1 MVDRVTST
9 GSNPLRS
16 PSPRAVL
23 AAVGFSVFVA
33 ADDLTVVATMLRP
46 IIGDL
51 GLVLPDG
58 LDDAAWIVN
67 VYLIA
72 FVAVMPIAGRISDI
86 VGRRRTF
93 VLAYLLFIIGSLVIP
108 LASSM
113 GPFLVGRVLT
123 AIGGGAMVP
132 VALAVVGDVYP
143 PHSRARALGTLGAIE
158 TLGWVW
164 GPLYGAMLVRF
175 LSWQWQFWLNIPL
188 AAGGLAA
195 TWWALVEHDRPARAP
210 RVDWVGAILVTV
222 ALVSLNVALLS
233 GSEIQSVTG
242 LDELTGGGGR
252 DLRWLYLVFI
262 VSAALFVRHQRR
274 ATDPLIDAGLFR
286 SRNLRLALLAN
297 FVVGAALV
305 IAMVDVPLFVN
316 AVEGDLK
323 RSAVVAG
330 WVLAMLTASMA
341 AASYAGG
348 RVTER
353 TWYGPPAIVGLIA
366 ATVAYVAMGLTWDGQ
381 TSYLLIAIQLA
392 ILGAG
397 FGLTIAPTNTAVISA
412 APHDQRGSAA
422 ALVMV
427 TRLLGFS
434 VGLSALTA
442 WGLFRFE
449 RLRRGLDLPPIT
461 DPGFE
466 RAVRAAQIELTSST
480 IAQTFLAT
488 AAITAVGVIAVVA
501 MRRPESVAPRPD
513 TPGTG
518 DSGTIPNPAI
528 PNPAIPTADTST
540 ADTSKAD
547 TAEPSGVPMQSWL
560 HRHLTIV
567 VGAFALLLVA
577 AFGYIVVLANALD
590 ETRADLDRVEAGSAL
605 FASQVTGF
613 QTKIA
618 GIAPTVSGGLDE
630 AIAGLESFGSST
642 IDFDVAIDETVM
654 INTDVVINRTV
665 EVPVKTTLPINE
677 SFDTTIRI
685 AGPFGTNIPLDV
697 TVPVDIDVPIDLTLS
712 IPIDE
717 TVPIDAEVP
726 VQLSVPI
733 SMNVRETELAD
744 LSASLA
750 AGLRSLQQ
758 VLEGLSG

>member
-93 VLAYLLFIIGSLVIP
+93 VVAYLLFIIGSIVIP

-195 TWWALVEHDRPARAP
+195 TWWALVDHDRPERAR

-252 DLRWLYLVFI
+252 DLRWLYLVFV

-274 ATDPLIDAGLFR
+274 TTDPLIDAGLFR
-286 SRNLRLALLAN
+286 GRNLRLALLAN

-330 WVLAMLTASMA
+330 WVLATLTASMA
-341 AASYAGG
+341 AASYVGG
-348 RVTER
+348 RLTER

-381 TSYLLIAIQLA
+381 TSYLLIAAQLA

-442 WGLFRFE
+442 WGLSRFE

-466 RAVRAAQIELTSST
+466 RAVRAAQIKLTSST

-488 AAITAVGVIAVVA
+488 AAITAVGVIAAVS
-501 MRRPESVAPRPD
+501 MRRPASSAPASAAPAPD
-513 TPGTG
+513 TP
-518 DSGTIPNPAI
+518 SPALSD
-528 PNPAIPTADTST
+528 PALSA
-540 ADTSKAD
+540 AD
-547 TAEPSGVPMQSWL
+547 TAEPSGVHMQSWV
-560 HRHLTIV
+560 HRHLAIV
-567 VGAFALLLVA
+567 LGAFALVLVA
-577 AFGYIVVLANALD
+577 AFAYIAVLANALD
-590 ETRADLDRVEAGSAL
+590 DTRADLDRVEAGSAL

-685 AGPFGTNIPLDV
+685 AGPFGTDIPLNV

-712 IPIDE
+712 IPINE

-733 SMNVRETELAD
+733 SMNVGETELAD